1 MALNFV
7 SDQTTKIFFKF
18 AWHYGC
24 IIKVMKILAITNDL
38 QIIEFILKNIDG
50 DQNEIYINSDIY
62 DPLEV
67 HSSVH
72 KIHPSLMIID
82 DDFLTPNSVRIIRSL
97 KDINKNFKIIFI
109 TSNDGLELGKEISQI
124 GVHYYA
130 LKPIQSYELIQAVQ
144 SVIKLNKS
152 SVQTK

>member
-1 MALNFV
+1 
-7 SDQTTKIFFKF
+7 
-18 AWHYGC
+18 
-24 IIKVMKILAITNDL
+24 MKILLITNDC
-38 QIIEFILKNIDG
+38 QIIEFIQKNIDG
-50 DQNEIYINSDIY
+50 TENEIFINSDIL

-72 KIHPSLMIID
+72 KIHPSLIIID

-97 KDINKNFKIIFI
+97 KDIDKNFKIIFI
-109 TSNDGLELGKEISQI
+109 TSNDGLEVGKAISQI
-124 GVHYYA
+124 GVYYYA
-130 LKPIQSYELIQAVQ
+130 LKPIQPYELIQAVQ